1 VSVVEQQPFNW
12 AADYTPSCFF
22 REDTTQ
28 ETGMHK
34 VKRLFLSLLVSTA
47 MLLSLQVNAGPVDI
61 NTADAAT
68 LAGAINGV
76 GEKRAATIVAYRDEH
91 GPFARIE
98 DLSNVKGIGL
108 GTIEKN
114 RQNLVVGTT
123 GEQ

>member
-1 VSVVEQQPFNW
+1 
-12 AADYTPSCFF
+12 
-22 REDTTQ
+22 
-28 ETGMHK
+28 MHK
-34 VKRLFLSLLVSTA
+34 VKRLFLSMLVATA
-47 MLLSLQVNAGPVDI
+47 MLASLQVNAGPVDI

-76 GEKRAATIVAYRDEH
+76 GEKKAATIVAYRDVH

-108 GTIEKN
+108 GTIEKH
-114 RQNLVVGTT
+114 RQNLVVGSM